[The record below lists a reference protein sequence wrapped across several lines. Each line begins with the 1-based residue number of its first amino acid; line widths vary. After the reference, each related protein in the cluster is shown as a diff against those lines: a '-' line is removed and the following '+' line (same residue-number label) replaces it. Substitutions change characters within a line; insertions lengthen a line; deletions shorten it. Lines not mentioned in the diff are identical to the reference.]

1 MTLTL
6 SVGKKYRNASGKIVA
21 ITDPIP
27 ESETLAHESGYKF
40 MDSNGRYYTAS
51 GDHNDSDLI
60 LVAEHIDRTM
70 NDSQRDF
77 CIQLA
82 TSLYKDGFTDWLN
95 GMDDPKEHQG
105 ASYYTGFK
113 QAKKMHPNR

>member
-6 SVGKKYRNASGKIVA
+6 SVGKKYRNASGKIVT

-27 ESETLAHESGYKF
+27 ESETLAHAAGYAF
-40 MDSNGRYYTAS
+40 MDSSGRYYTFS
-51 GDHNDSDLI
+51 GDHNDSYLV
-60 LVAEHIDRTM
+60 LVAEHIDSSM
-70 NDSQRDF
+70 SKDQKDF
-77 CIQLA
+77 CIQIA
-82 TSLYKDGFTDWLN
+82 TSLYRDGFTDWLN